1 MVCLRVTWIVRRLI
15 RELSKEKKATFSQE
29 KETQMGETIKKS
41 FRQFFPLRQRFKT
54 NSFQIRMSSP
64 RIFLPG
70 KFPLL

>member
-1 MVCLRVTWIVRRLI
+1 
-15 RELSKEKKATFSQE
+15 
-29 KETQMGETIKKS
+29 
-41 FRQFFPLRQRFKT
+41 LRQRFKT